1 MHMSGNF
8 ALIALALLFLFL
20 GAEGLVRGSASL
32 ALRAGLSPLMV
43 GLTIVAFGTSS
54 PELFASVKAA
64 LSQQGDIAVGNVV
77 GSNSFNIGVILAL
90 AALVCPIPVHK
101 QIIKIDAPIALIVA
115 LLLPF
120 LLRNHTLGRVQGLL
134 LITGIVAYASM
145 NVVLARRAAI
155 AGTEDLTDAPVPT
168 VSRHWGMDIAYIV
181 VGLGLLVFGSSLLVD
196 NSVVVAKAFGVSEA
210 VIGLTIVAAG
220 TSMPELATSLVAA
233 VRKQP
238 DIAVGNVV
246 GSNIFNILGILGLA
260 SIVSPLRAPGVSM
273 LDYIVMI
280 GFTVL
285 LIPLLYTGRLLHR
298 LEGGALLALYG
309 VYVFILWPE

>member
-90 AALVCPIPVHK
+90 AALMCPIPVHK

>member
-32 ALRAGLSPLMV
+32 ALRAGLSPLTV

-54 PELFASVKAA
+54 PELFACVKAS

-101 QIIKIDAPIALIVA
+101 QIIKIDAPIALVVA

-145 NVVLARRAAI
+145 NVVLARRVAI
-155 AGTEDLTDAPVPT
+155 AGTENLTDAPLLA

-246 GSNIFNILGILGLA
+246 GSNVFNILGILGLA

-273 LDYIVMI
+273 LDYIAMI